1 MNYEWDPAKAAENRR
16 KHGIDFPDAIPALED
31 PRRLEEVDD
40 RFEYGEVRLRTIGMT
55 VGRVLF
61 VVTTSRGDDWSRIIS
76 ARRATRHEEAR
87 YHTDDDTEAL

>member
-1 MNYEWDPAKAAENRR
+1 MNYTWDSAKAAENRR

-40 RFEYGEVRLRTIGMT
+40 RFDYDEPRMRTIGMT

-61 VVTTSRGDDWSRIIS
+61 VVTAHRGDDWSRIIS
-76 ARRATRHEEAR
+76 ARRATRHEADR
-87 YHTDDDTEAL
+87 YHTSDAPIY